1 MVGLIFSGG
10 DGDGVM
16 VMLMLMLMLMVMVI
30 MIMIMMVMV
39 EYVVRG
45 WRLLCPLDTGTA
57 PDKLP
62 LDPPRHRP
70 LLNGPP
76 PPYRTH
82 LLLTL
87 LKSLLF

>member
-1 MVGLIFSGG
+1 MS

-16 VMLMLMLMLMVMVI
+16 VIAMVMVI
-30 MIMIMMVMV
+30 MIMMVLV

-45 WRLLCPLDTGTA
+45 WRLLCQLDTGTA

-62 LDPPRHRP
+62 LAPPRHRP
-70 LLNGPP
+70 LLNGPA